1 LLIPCEVAT
10 KSVVP
15 AVRALIAKELVE
27 KRSLNQGEAADALG
41 ISQSAVSKYT
51 RNVRGYTVKL
61 DDIKEIEP
69 LINKIADMLLSRTY
83 DRKELLDSFCQT
95 CMIIRAKRLMCRYC
109 KQSDPKLVTKDC
121 TFCPAHDPLL
131 QMAKASTMKEKI

>member
-15 AVRALIAKELVE
+15 AVRALIAKVLVD
-27 KRSLNQGEAADALG
+27 KRSLNQDQAAEVLG

-61 DDIKEIEP
+61 DDIREIEP
-69 LINKIADMLLSRTY
+69 IINKIADMLISRTY
-83 DRKELLDSFCQT
+83 DRKELLDSFCT
-95 CMIIRAKRLMCRYC
+95 ACMIIRAKRLMCKYC
-109 KQSDPKLVTKDC
+109 KQSDSNLITKNC
-121 TFCPAHDPLL
+121 AFCPSHNPLL
-131 QMAKASTMKEKI
+131 QMANAAAMEGKI